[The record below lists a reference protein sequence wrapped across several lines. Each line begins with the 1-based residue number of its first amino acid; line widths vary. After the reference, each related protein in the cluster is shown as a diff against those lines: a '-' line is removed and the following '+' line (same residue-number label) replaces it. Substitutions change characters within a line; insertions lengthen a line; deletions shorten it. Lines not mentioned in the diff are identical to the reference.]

1 MRLRKRAFGLLVGAG
16 ILFLIGTSVQAG
28 WLDVLAALL
37 LGALVSGLALPLAAL
52 RGLSVELDVS
62 EEAEQG
68 MPTIVELRVSG
79 AARGVRR
86 NVTVRDAHLE
96 SVEALVPPI
105 GRHERIDVT
114 TLRTPRRRGEVV
126 TVHAELRS
134 NAPFGV
140 AERRVRARID
150 ARTLVLPRVYPLGS
164 LAFVEPIAT
173 NARAVHE
180 APRRGQGPDYLGIR
194 EYRPGDPMRHVH
206 WALTARHGRLMVREF
221 EEERTRRLAIVIDT
235 ERDVGEEWTPLDR
248 CCSVAASVLDAAT
261 AHGQGARLIAA
272 RPGCDVDVLPRADRG
287 EMFRWLATLQPSG
300 VALETVLGDLG
311 PAAVRGI
318 QTIVIALPVWG
329 EAGRPPL
336 DGEIRRLVQRGTRV
350 VCVLVSSARAAA
362 DADPLVER
370 LSASGAEIH
379 RWGAGDDL
387 AEAMSGQEIR
397 A

>member
-1 MRLRKRAFGLLVGAG
+1 MRLRKRAVGLLLGAG
-16 ILFLIGTSVQAG
+16 ILFLIGTNVQAG
-28 WLDVLAALL
+28 WLYVLAALL
-37 LGALVSGLALPLAAL
+37 LGALAAGLVLPFAAL
-52 RGLSVELDVS
+52 RGLSIELAVPD
-62 EEAEQG
+62 EAEQG
-68 MPTIVELRVSG
+68 MPTIVELRVG
-79 AARGVRR
+79 GPPRGVRR
-86 NVTVRDAHLE
+86 NVTVRDNHLE
-96 SVEALVPPI
+96 PVDAVLPPI
-105 GRHERIDVT
+105 GRGERIEVT
-114 TLRTPRRRGEVV
+114 TLRTPRRRGEAL
-126 TVHAELRS
+126 TVQAELRS

-140 AERRVRARID
+140 AERRVRAKLL
-150 ARTLVLPRVYPLGS
+150 ARTLVLPRVFPLGN
-164 LAFVEPIAT
+164 LPFVEPIAT

-194 EYRPGDPMRHVH
+194 EYRAGDPMRHVH

-221 EEERTRRLAIVIDT
+221 EEERTRRLAVVVDT
-235 ERDVGEEWTPLDR
+235 ERDEGDAWTPLDR

-272 RPGCDVDVLPRADRG
+272 RPGGDVDVLPRADRG

-387 AEAMSGQEIR
+387 AEAMSRQEIR